1 MQENERR
8 FEEDIESYLLSIDGG
23 YVKGNP
29 KDFDREYA
37 LNKKDLFAFIENTQD
52 KEWDRFKK
60 AFPDDYE
67 KRFIKRFN
75 DEVSVRGIIDVIR
88 NGIKYTGAGTFN
100 FKLVYFMPE
109 TDLAPENWELY
120 NKNILNE
127 TRQLKYS
134 MQNENSIDIVLLLN
148 GIPLIALELKNQI
161 TGQNSENAQKQ
172 FMYDRDPRELIF
184 RFNTR
189 IITYFAVDHYDVKYT
204 TKLAGKDTYYL
215 PFNQGSN
222 GAGNVGGAGNPI
234 NEYGYTTDY
243 LWKNVLKKD
252 SIMEILHKFVHLQV
266 KEEIEHKNGKKIK
279 KTKKSI
285 IFPRYHQLDVVRKLI
300 WNVRDCGV
308 GNNYLIQHSAGSG
321 KSNSIAWL
329 AHRLSGLHDRNNNAV
344 FNSIIVV
351 TDRKVLDKQLQET
364 IYQFEHQKGV
374 VVKIDDEKTSKDLK
388 DAINDGK
395 RIIITTLQKF
405 PVIYNDVDDAKGKK
419 FAVIVD
425 EAHSSQTG
433 NSAKK
438 LKIALADRE
447 EALKKYAELEAREE
461 ESEKDY
467 EDKLVEE
474 LVTHGKQ
481 DNISFFAFTATPKA
495 KTLELFGTKQDDGT
509 FRPYHVYSMRQAI
522 EEGFILDVLANYMT
536 YKTIYQIAKNTPDNP
551 EVPEN
556 YATRVIK
563 RFESLHEINISQKTQ
578 IIVEQFR
585 NVTKN
590 KIGGK
595 GKAMLVTASRLHAVR
610 YFFEIKR
617 YIKEKGYDDLDVL
630 VAFSGEVK
638 DGDES
643 FTESSINKTKSGKK
657 ITESQTKE
665 YFHGDEFNVLVV
677 AEKYQTGFDE
687 PLLHT
692 MFVDKKL
699 KGIKAVQTLS
709 RLKRTCK
716 GKDDTLVIDF
726 ANEAEDIQE
735 AFRPFYDVTVLEQE
749 TDPNVIY
756 DKLNMLKSFGLFYDE
771 NVEKFCKI
779 YLKNGKQNEND
790 FGKLTSCVKETV
802 DLYNKLEIED
812 RESFRKQV
820 ISFNKFYSYITQ
832 IAFLGDEELHKTYM
846 YLRYVEKLLP
856 KNKIDVIN
864 LDGALKLTFYNLKQ
878 TFDGSVS
885 LRKTDETSGMVKPQ
899 GSGIP
904 IAILP
909 EERYL
914 DEVIRKVNDLYTGQF
929 TEADNMLVKNIM
941 DIIMKD
947 DEVRRSAKANNEE
960 MFVQSVFPKVFSE
973 KTSKAY
979 KESASSYKKLFESK
993 EFYNA
998 IMKSVGNII
1007 YRILN
1012 SEDTIKYSET
1022 NEEDSNKELKVAEDS
1037 EEYKIEDKKKESKN

>member
-1 MQENERR
+1 
-8 FEEDIESYLLSIDGG
+8 
-23 YVKGNP
+23 
-29 KDFDREYA
+29 
-37 LNKKDLFAFIENTQD
+37 
-52 KEWDRFKK
+52 
-60 AFPDDYE
+60 
-67 KRFIKRFN
+67 
-75 DEVSVRGIIDVIR
+75 
-88 NGIKYTGAGTFN
+88 
-100 FKLVYFMPE
+100 
-109 TDLAPENWELY
+109 
-120 NKNILNE
+120 
-127 TRQLKYS
+127 
-134 MQNENSIDIVLLLN
+134 
-148 GIPLIALELKNQI
+148 
-161 TGQNSENAQKQ
+161 
-172 FMYDRDPRELIF
+172 MYDRDPRELIF
-184 RFNTR
+184 RFNSR
-189 IITYFAVDHYDVKYT
+189 VIVYFAVDHYDVKYT
-204 TKLAGKDTYYL
+204 TKLAGKNTYYL

-222 GAGNVGGAGNPI
+222 GAGNVGGAGNPT
-234 NEYGYTTDY
+234 NENGYTTDY

-252 SIMEILHKFVHLQV
+252 SLMEILHKFVHLQV
-266 KEEIEHKNGKKIK
+266 KEEIEHKNGKEIK
-279 KTKKSI
+279 KEKQNI
-285 IFPRYHQLDVVRKLI
+285 IFPRFHQLDVVRKLI

-308 GNNYLIQHSAGSG
+308 GHNYLIQHSAGSG

-388 DAINDGK
+388 EAIDDGK

-405 PVIYNDVDDAKGKK
+405 PVIYKEVDDVSGKK

-438 LKIALADRE
+438 LKIALADRD
-447 EALKKYAELEAREE
+447 EALKKYAEMEAQEE
-461 ESEKDY
+461 ENEKDY

-474 LVTHGKQ
+474 LATHGHQ

-495 KTLELFGTKQDDGT
+495 KTLELFGTKQENGT
-509 FRPYHVYSMRQAI
+509 FMPYHVYSMRQAI

-536 YKTIYQIAKNTPDNP
+536 YKTIYQIAKKTPDNP

-556 YATRVIK
+556 YATRIIK
-563 RFESLHEINISQKTQ
+563 KFESLHEINISQKTQ

-590 KIGGK
+590 KINGK

-610 YFFEIKR
+610 YFFEMKR
-617 YIKEKGYDDLDVL
+617 YIQEKGYDDLDVL

-638 DGDES
+638 DGDET
-643 FTESSINKTKSGKK
+643 FTESNMNKTKSGRK
-657 ITESQTKE
+657 ISESQTKE

-709 RLKRTCK
+709 RLNRTYN

-726 ANEAEDIQE
+726 VNEASDIQE
-735 AFRPFYDVTVLEQE
+735 AFKPFYDVTVLEYE

-756 DKLNMLKSFGLFYDE
+756 DKLNMIKSYGLIYDE
-771 NVEKFCKI
+771 NIEKFCKI
-779 YLKNGKQNEND
+779 YLKDGKQNEND
-790 FGKLTSCVKETV
+790 FGRLTSCVKETV
-802 DLYNKLEIED
+802 DLYNKLDIED

-832 IAFLGDEELHKTYM
+832 ITFLGDEELHKTYM

-856 KNKIDVIN
+856 KNKIEAID
-864 LDGALKLTFYNLKQ
+864 LEGKLKLTFYNLKQ
-878 TFDGSVS
+878 TFNGSVS
-885 LRKTDETSGMVKPQ
+885 LRKTDESEGLIQPQ

-909 EERYL
+909 EQRYL
-914 DEVIRKVNDLYTGQF
+914 EEIIKKVNDLYAGQF
-929 TEADNMLVKNIM
+929 TEADNLLVRNIM
-941 DIIMKD
+941 DIIIR
-947 DEVRRSAKANNEE
+947 DEEVKKSAKANNED
-960 MFVQSVFPKVFSE
+960 MFVKSVFPKVFSE

-979 KESASSYKKLFESK
+979 KESATSYKKLFESK

-998 IMKSVGNII
+998 IMKSLGNVI

-1012 SEDTIKYSET
+1012 SDDTIRYSET
-1022 NEEDSNKELKVAEDS
+1022 SEEDSNTELKVAEDS
-1037 EEYKIEDKKKESKN
+1037 EEYKTEKKKGKN

>member
-1 MQENERR
+1 MEENERR
-8 FEEDIESYLLSIDGG
+8 FEQDIETYLLSQDGG
-23 YVKGNP
+23 YIKGNP
-29 KDFDREYA
+29 QDFNRECA
-37 LNKKDLFAFIENTQD
+37 LNKKDLFEFIGNSQ
-52 KEWDRFKK
+52 KSEWDKFKK

-67 KRFIKRFN
+67 ARFIKRFN
-75 DEVSVRGIIDVIR
+75 DEVVTRGIIDVIR
-88 NGIKYTGAGTFN
+88 NGIKYTGSGTFK
-100 FKLVYFMPE
+100 FKLAYFMPE
-109 TDLAPENWELY
+109 TNLNPEDMDLY

-134 MQNENSIDIVLLLN
+134 TQNENSIDIVLLLN
-148 GIPLIALELKNQI
+148 GIPIVALELKNQI
-161 TGQNSENAQKQ
+161 TGQTSENAQKQ
-172 FMYDRDPRELIF
+172 FMYDRDPRELVF
-184 RFNTR
+184 RFNSR
-189 IITYFAVDHYDVKYT
+189 IIVYFAVDHYDVKYT
-204 TKLAGKDTYYL
+204 TRLNGKSTYYL

-222 GAGNVGGAGNPI
+222 GAGNVGGAGNPT
-234 NEYGYTTDY
+234 NESGYTTDY

-252 SIMEILHKFVHLQV
+252 SLMEILHKFVHLQV
-266 KEEIEHKNGKKIK
+266 KEEIEHKNGKEIK
-279 KTKKSI
+279 KEKQNI
-285 IFPRYHQLDVVRKLI
+285 IFPRFHQLDVVRKLI

-308 GNNYLIQHSAGSG
+308 GHNYLIQHSAGSG

-388 DAINDGK
+388 EAIDDGK

-405 PVIYNDVDDAKGKK
+405 PVIYKEVDDVSGKK

-438 LKIALADRE
+438 LKIALADRD
-447 EALKKYAELEAREE
+447 EALKKYAEMEEKEE
-461 ESEKDY
+461 ENEKDY

-474 LVTHGKQ
+474 LAIHGKQ
-481 DNISFFAFTATPKA
+481 DNISFFAFTATPKS
-495 KTLELFGTKQDDGT
+495 KTLELFGTKQENGT
-509 FRPYHVYSMRQAI
+509 YVPYHVYSMRQAI

-536 YKTIYQIAKNTPDNP
+536 YKTIYQIAKKTPDNP

-556 YATRVIK
+556 YATRIIK
-563 RFESLHEINISQKTQ
+563 KFESLHEINISQKTQ

-590 KIGGK
+590 KINGK

-617 YIKEKGYDDLDVL
+617 YIQEKCYDDLDVL
-630 VAFSGEVK
+630 VAFSGEIK
-638 DGDES
+638 DGDET
-643 FTESSINKTKSGKK
+643 FTESKINKTKSGRT
-657 ITESQTKE
+657 ISESQTKE

-709 RLKRTCK
+709 RLNRTYN

-726 ANEAEDIQE
+726 VNEASDIQE
-735 AFRPFYDVTVLEQE
+735 AFKPFYDVTVLEYE

-756 DKLNMLKSFGLFYDE
+756 DKLNMIKSYGLIYDQ
-771 NVEKFCKI
+771 NIEKFCKI
-779 YLKNGKQNEND
+779 YLKDGNQNEND
-790 FGKLTSCVKETV
+790 FGRLTSCVKDTV
-802 DLYNKLEIED
+802 DLYNKLDIED
-812 RESFRKQV
+812 RESFKKQV

-832 IAFLGDEELHKTYM
+832 ITFLGDEELHKTYM

-856 KNKIDVIN
+856 KNKIETVD
-864 LDGALKLTFYNLKQ
+864 LEGKLKLTFYNLKQ

-885 LRKTDETSGMVKPQ
+885 LRKTDESEGLIRPQ

-904 IAILP
+904 IALLP
-909 EERYL
+909 EQRYL
-914 DEVIRKVNDLYTGQF
+914 EEIIKKINDSYAGQF
-929 TEADNMLVKNIM
+929 TEADNLLVRNIM
-941 DIIMKD
+941 DIIIKD
-947 DEVRRSAKANNEE
+947 EEVKKSAKANNED
-960 MFVQSVFPKVFSE
+960 MFVKSVFPKVFSE

-979 KESASSYKKLFESK
+979 KESANSYKKLFESK

-998 IMKSVGNII
+998 IMKSLGNVI

-1012 SEDTIKYSET
+1012 SEDTIKYR
-1022 NEEDSNKELKVAEDS
+1022 DSNKELKVAEDS
-1037 EEYKIEDKKKESKN
+1037 EEYRLE

>member
-1 MQENERR
+1 MQENEKR
-8 FEEDIESYLLSIDGG
+8 FEQDIETFLLSSEGG
-23 YVKGNP
+23 YIKGNP
-29 KDFDREYA
+29 SDFDREYA
-37 LNKKDLFAFIENTQD
+37 LNRKDLFKFLETTQE
-52 KEWDRFKK
+52 KEWNRYKS
-60 AFPDDYE
+60 AFPYDYE
-67 KRFIKRFN
+67 RNFIKRFN
-75 DEVSVRGIIDVIR
+75 EEVDLRGIIDVIR
-88 NGIKYTGAGTFN
+88 NGITDRGYK
-100 FKLVYFMPE
+100 FKLAYFRPE
-109 TDLAPENWELY
+109 TTLSQDGWDLY

-134 MQNENSIDIVLLLN
+134 TQNENSVDIVLLLN

-161 TGQNSENAQKQ
+161 TGQDSSNAQKQ

-184 RFNTR
+184 RFKHR
-189 IITYFAVDHYDVKYT
+189 VIAYFAVDHYDVKYT

-222 GAGNVGGAGNPI
+222 GAGNVGGEGNPT
-234 NEYGYTTDY
+234 NENGYTTDY
-243 LWKNVLKKD
+243 LWKKVLNKD
-252 SIMEILHKFVHLQV
+252 SLMEILQKFVHLQV
-266 KEEIEHKNGKKIK
+266 KEEVSHRGGKEVVKRK
-279 KTKKSI
+279 ENI

-300 WNVRDCGV
+300 SDVRNNGI
-308 GNNYLIQHSAGSG
+308 GKNYLIQHSAGSG

-329 AHRLSGLHDRNNNAV
+329 AHRLSGLHNSLDEAV

-351 TDRKVLDKQLQET
+351 TDRKVLDKQLQDT

-374 VVKIDDEKTSKDLK
+374 VVKIDDEKTSQDLK

-405 PVIYNDVDDAKGKK
+405 PVIYKDVDDMGHKK

-438 LKIALADRE
+438 LKIALADKE
-447 EALKKYAELEAREE
+447 DALKKYAEIEAREE
-461 ESEKDY
+461 ENAKDY

-474 LVTHGKQ
+474 LASHGQQK
-481 DNISFFAFTATPKA
+481 NISFFAFTATPKS
-495 KTLELFGTKQDDGT
+495 KTLELFGSQQEDGT
-509 FRPYHVYSMRQAI
+509 FMPFHIYSMRQAI

-536 YKTIYQIAKNTPDNP
+536 YKSIYQIAKNTDEKI

-563 RFESLHEINISQKTQ
+563 KFESLHEINITQKTQ

-585 NVTKN
+585 NVTMH
-590 KIGGK
+590 KIGGR

-617 YIKEKGYDDLDVL
+617 YIEERGYNDLDVL
-630 VAFSGEVK
+630 IAFSGEVH
-638 DGDES
+638 DGGNS
-643 FTESSINKTKSGKK
+643 FTESNMNKTKDGKK
-657 ITESQTKE
+657 ISDSQTKE
-665 YFHGDEFNVLVV
+665 YFNSDDFNILVV

-699 KGIKAVQTLS
+699 KDIKAVQTLS
-709 RLKRTCK
+709 RLNRTCA

-726 ANEAEDIQE
+726 VNTAEEIQE
-735 AFRPFYDVTVLEQE
+735 AFKPFYDVTVLEHE

-756 DKLNMLKSFGLFYDE
+756 DKLTKLKSYGLIFDE
-771 NVEKFCKI
+771 NVEKFCSI
-779 YLKNGKQNEND
+779 YLKDGAQNEND
-790 FGKLTSCVKETV
+790 FGRLTSCVKETV
-802 DLYNKLEIED
+802 DLYCKLEIED

-832 IAFLGDEELHKTYM
+832 ITSMGDKELHKMYM

-856 KNKIDVIN
+856 KNPIDVPD
-864 LDGALKLTFYNLKQ
+864 LDGDLKLTFYNLKQ

-885 LRKTDETSGMVKPQ
+885 LRKSDESKGMVQPQ

-904 IAILP
+904 IAVQP
-909 EERYL
+909 EVMLLE
-914 DEVIRKVNDLYTGQF
+914 EVIKKVNDLYAGQF
-929 TEADNMLVKNIM
+929 TEADNMLVRDLM

-947 DEVRRSAKANNEE
+947 DEVKQKAKANSED
-960 MFVQSVFPKVFSE
+960 MFVRSIFPKVFSD
-973 KTSKAY
+973 KTHKAY
-979 KESASSYKKLFESK
+979 TESSSSYKKLFESK
-993 EFYNA
+993 EFYDA
-998 IMKSVGNII
+998 IMNSLGNVI
-1007 YRILN
+1007 YRLMKSDI
-1012 SEDTIKYSET
+1012 
-1022 NEEDSNKELKVAEDS
+1022 DS
-1037 EEYKIEDKKKESKN
+1037 EK

>member
-1 MQENERR
+1 MEENERR
-8 FEEDIESYLLSIDGG
+8 FEQDIETYLLSQDGG
-23 YVKGNP
+23 YTKGNP
-29 KDFDREYA
+29 QDFDRECA
-37 LNKKDLFAFIENTQD
+37 LNKKDLFTFIENTQKD
-52 KEWDRFKK
+52 EWDKFKN

-67 KRFIKRFN
+67 SRFIKRFN
-75 DEVSVRGIIDVIR
+75 DEVVTRGIIDVIR
-88 NGIKYTGAGTFN
+88 NGIKYTGSGTFK
-100 FKLVYFMPE
+100 FKLAYFMPE
-109 TDLAPENWELY
+109 TKLNPEDMDMY

-134 MQNENSIDIVLLLN
+134 TQNENSVDIVLLLN
-148 GIPLIALELKNQI
+148 GIPVVALELKNQI
-161 TGQNSENAQKQ
+161 TGQNSVNAQKQ

-184 RFNTR
+184 RFNSR
-189 IITYFAVDHYDVKYT
+189 VIVYFAVDHYDVKYT

-222 GAGNVGGAGNPI
+222 GAGNVGGAGNPT
-234 NEYGYTTDY
+234 NENGYTTDY

-252 SIMEILHKFVHLQV
+252 SLMEILHKFVHLQV
-266 KEEIEHKNGKKIK
+266 KEEVEHRNGKEIK
-279 KTKKSI
+279 KEKKNI
-285 IFPRYHQLDVVRKLI
+285 IFPRFHQLDVVRKLI

-308 GNNYLIQHSAGSG
+308 GHNYLIQHSAGSG

-329 AHRLSGLHDRNNNAV
+329 AHRLSGLHDRNNNSV

-388 DAINDGK
+388 EALDDGK

-405 PVIYNDVDDAKGKK
+405 PVIYDQVDDVSGKK

-447 EALKKYAELEAREE
+447 EALKKYAELEAQEE
-461 ESEKDY
+461 ENEKDY
-467 EDKLVEE
+467 EDKIVEE
-474 LVTHGKQ
+474 LATHGQQ

-509 FRPYHVYSMRQAI
+509 FAPYHVYSMRQAI

-556 YATRVIK
+556 YATRIIK

-610 YFFEIKR
+610 YFFEMKR
-617 YIKEKGYDDLDVL
+617 YIQERGYDDLDVL

-638 DGDES
+638 DGGES
-643 FTESSINKTKSGKK
+643 FTESSMNKTKSGKK

-665 YFHGDEFNVLVV
+665 YFHGDEFNILVV

-709 RLKRTCK
+709 RLNRTCN

-726 ANEAEDIQE
+726 VNEATDIQE
-735 AFRPFYDVTVLEQE
+735 AFRPFYDVTVLEHE

-756 DKLNMLKSFGLFYDE
+756 DKLNMIKSYGLIYDE
-771 NVEKFCKI
+771 NIEKFCKM

-802 DLYNKLEIED
+802 DLYNKLDIED

-820 ISFNKFYSYITQ
+820 ISFNNFYSFITQ
-832 IAFLGDEELHKTYM
+832 ITFLGDEELHKTYM

-856 KNKIDVIN
+856 KNKIETID
-864 LDGALKLTFYNLKQ
+864 LDGKLKLTFYNLKQ

-885 LRKTDETSGMVKPQ
+885 LRKTPETPVVIPPQ
-899 GSGIP
+899 GSVIP
-904 IAILP
+904 IAVLP
-909 EERYL
+909 EQRYL
-914 DEVIRKVNDLYTGQF
+914 EEIIRKVNDLYAGQF
-929 TEADNMLVKNIM
+929 TEADNLLVRNIM
-941 DIIMKD
+941 DIIIKD
-947 DEVRRSAKANNEE
+947 DSVKRSAKANNED
-960 MFVQSVFPKVFSE
+960 MFVKSVFPKVFSE

-979 KESASSYKKLFESK
+979 KDSASSYKKLFESK

-998 IMKSVGNII
+998 IMKSLGNVI
-1007 YRILN
+1007 YRMLN
-1012 SEDTIKYSET
+1012 SEDDIEIK
-1022 NEEDSNKELKVAEDS
+1022 NVAEKSEKYTPIS
-1037 EEYKIEDKKKESKN
+1037 EEE

>member
-1 MQENERR
+1 MEENERR
-8 FEEDIESYLLSIDGG
+8 FEQDIETYLLSSDGG
-23 YVKGNP
+23 YIKGNP
-29 KDFDREYA
+29 QDFDRECA
-37 LNKKDLFAFIENTQD
+37 LNKKDLFAFIENTQ
-52 KEWDRFKK
+52 KNEWDKFKK

-67 KRFIKRFN
+67 SRFIKRFN
-75 DEVSVRGIIDVIR
+75 DEVVTRGIIDVIR
-88 NGIKYTGAGTFN
+88 NGIKYTGAGTFK
-100 FKLVYFMPE
+100 FKLAYFMPE
-109 TDLAPENWELY
+109 TNLNPEDMDLY

-134 MQNENSIDIVLLLN
+134 TQNENSIDIVLLLN
-148 GIPLIALELKNQI
+148 GIPVVALELKNQI
-161 TGQNSENAQKQ
+161 TGQNSGNAQKQ

-184 RFNTR
+184 RFNSR
-189 IITYFAVDHYDVKYT
+189 IVAYFAVDHYDVKYT
-204 TKLAGKDTYYL
+204 TKLAGKNTYYL

-222 GAGNVGGAGNPI
+222 GAGNVGGAGNPT
-234 NEYGYTTDY
+234 NENGYTTDY

-252 SIMEILHKFVHLQV
+252 SLMEIILKFVHLQV
-266 KEEIEHKNGKKIK
+266 KEEIEHKNGKEIK
-279 KTKKSI
+279 KEKQNI
-285 IFPRYHQLDVVRKLI
+285 IFPRFHQLDVVRKLI

-308 GNNYLIQHSAGSG
+308 GHNYLIQHSAGSG

-388 DAINDGK
+388 EAINDGK

-405 PVIYNDVDDAKGKK
+405 PVIYKEVDDVSGKK

-438 LKIALADRE
+438 LKIALADRD
-447 EALKKYAELEAREE
+447 EALKKYAEMEAQEE
-461 ESEKDY
+461 ENEKDY

-474 LVTHGKQ
+474 LATHGHQ

-495 KTLELFGTKQDDGT
+495 KTLELFGTKQDNGT
-509 FRPYHVYSMRQAI
+509 FMPYHVYSMRQAI

-536 YKTIYQIAKNTPDNP
+536 YKTIYQIAKKTPDNP

-556 YATRVIK
+556 YATRIIK
-563 RFESLHEINISQKTQ
+563 KFESLHEINISQKTQ

-590 KIGGK
+590 KINGK

-610 YFFEIKR
+610 YFCEMKR
-617 YIKEKGYDDLDVL
+617 YIQEKGYDDLDVL

-638 DGDES
+638 DGDET
-643 FTESSINKTKSGKK
+643 FTESNMNKTKSGRK
-657 ITESQTKE
+657 ISESQTKE

-709 RLKRTCK
+709 RLNRTYN

-726 ANEAEDIQE
+726 VNEASDIQE
-735 AFRPFYDVTVLEQE
+735 AFKPFYDVTVLEHE

-756 DKLNMLKSFGLFYDE
+756 DKLNMIKSYGLIYDD
-771 NVEKFCKI
+771 NIEKFCKL
-779 YLKNGKQNEND
+779 YLKDGKQSEND

-802 DLYNKLEIED
+802 DLYNKLDIED
-812 RESFRKQV
+812 RENFRKQV

-832 IAFLGDEELHKTYM
+832 ITFLGDEELHKTYM

-856 KNKIDVIN
+856 KNKIEAID
-864 LDGALKLTFYNLKQ
+864 LEGKLKLTFYNLKQ
-878 TFDGSVS
+878 TFNGSVS
-885 LRKTDETSGMVKPQ
+885 LRKTDESEGLIQPQ

-909 EERYL
+909 EQRYL
-914 DEVIRKVNDLYTGQF
+914 EEIIKKVNDLYAGQF
-929 TEADNMLVKNIM
+929 TEADNLLVRNIM
-941 DIIMKD
+941 DIIIKD
-947 DEVRRSAKANNEE
+947 EEVRKSAKANNED
-960 MFVQSVFPKVFSE
+960 MFVKSVFPKVFSE

-998 IMKSVGNII
+998 IMKSLGNVI

-1012 SEDTIKYSET
+1012 SDDTIKYSERS
-1022 NEEDSNKELKVAEDS
+1022 EEDSNTELKVTEDS
-1037 EEYKIEDKKKESKN
+1037 EEYKITDKEDENG

>member
-1 MQENERR
+1 MQENEKR
-8 FEEDIESYLLSIDGG
+8 FEQDIEIFLISSEGG
-23 YVKGNP
+23 YIKGSP
-29 KDFDREYA
+29 SDFDRECA
-37 LNKKDLFAFIENTQD
+37 LNKKDLFKFLEETQE
-52 KEWDRFKK
+52 KEWNRYKN
-60 AFPDDYE
+60 AFPYDYE
-67 KRFIKRFN
+67 RNFIKRFN
-75 DEVSVRGIIDVIR
+75 EEVDLRGIIDVIR
-88 NGIKYTGAGTFN
+88 NGITDRGYK
-100 FKLVYFMPE
+100 FKLAYFRPE
-109 TDLAPENWELY
+109 TTLSQEGWDLY

-134 MQNENSIDIVLLLN
+134 TQNENSVDIVLLLN

-161 TGQNSENAQKQ
+161 TGQDSSSAQKQ

-184 RFNTR
+184 RFKHR
-189 IITYFAVDHYDVKYT
+189 VIAYFAVDHYDVKYT

-222 GAGNVGGAGNPI
+222 GAGNVGGEGNPT
-234 NEYGYTTDY
+234 NENGYTTDY
-243 LWKNVLKKD
+243 LWKKVLNKD
-252 SIMEILHKFVHLQV
+252 SLMEILQKFVHLQV
-266 KEEIEHKNGKKIK
+266 KEEVSHRGGKEVVKRK
-279 KTKKSI
+279 ENI

-300 WNVRDCGV
+300 ADVRNNGI
-308 GNNYLIQHSAGSG
+308 GKNYLIQHSAGSG

-329 AHRLSGLHDRNNNAV
+329 AHRLSGLHNNLDEAV

-351 TDRKVLDKQLQET
+351 TDRKVLDKQLQDT

-374 VVKIDDEKTSKDLK
+374 VVKIDDEKTSQDLK

-405 PVIYNDVDDAKGKK
+405 PVIYKDVDDMGHKK

-438 LKIALADRE
+438 LKIALADKE
-447 EALKKYAELEAREE
+447 DALKKYAEIEAREE
-461 ESEKDY
+461 ENTKDY

-474 LVTHGKQ
+474 LASHGQQK
-481 DNISFFAFTATPKA
+481 NISFFAFTATPKS
-495 KTLELFGTKQDDGT
+495 KTLELFGSKQEDGT
-509 FRPYHVYSMRQAI
+509 FMPFHIYSMRQAI

-536 YKTIYQIAKNTPDNP
+536 YKSIYQIAKNTDEKI

-563 RFESLHEINISQKTQ
+563 KFESLHEINITQKTQ

-585 NVTKN
+585 NVTMH
-590 KIGGK
+590 KIGGR

-617 YIKEKGYDDLDVL
+617 YIEERGYNDLDVL
-630 VAFSGEVK
+630 IAFSGEVQ
-638 DGDES
+638 DGGNS
-643 FTESSINKTKSGKK
+643 FTESNMNKTKDGKK
-657 ITESQTKE
+657 ISESQTKE
-665 YFHGDEFNVLVV
+665 YFNSDDFNILVV

-699 KGIKAVQTLS
+699 KDIKAVQTLS
-709 RLKRTCK
+709 RLNRTCA

-726 ANEAEDIQE
+726 VNTAEEIQE
-735 AFRPFYDVTVLEQE
+735 AFKPFYDVTILEHE

-756 DKLNMLKSFGLFYDE
+756 DKLTKLKSYGLIFDE
-771 NVEKFCKI
+771 NVEKFCSI
-779 YLKNGKQNEND
+779 YLKDGTQNEND
-790 FGKLTSCVKETV
+790 FGRLTSCVKETV
-802 DLYNKLEIED
+802 DLYCKLEIED

-832 IAFLGDEELHKTYM
+832 ITSMGDKELHKMYM

-856 KNKIDVIN
+856 KNPIDVPD
-864 LDGALKLTFYNLKQ
+864 LDGDLKLTFYNLKQ

-885 LRKTDETSGMVKPQ
+885 LRKSDESKGVIQPQ

-904 IAILP
+904 IAIQP
-909 EERYL
+909 EVMLLE
-914 DEVIRKVNDLYTGQF
+914 EVIKKVNDLYAGQF
-929 TEADNMLVKNIM
+929 TESDNMLVRDLM

-947 DEVRRSAKANNEE
+947 EEVKQKAKANSED
-960 MFVQSVFPKVFSE
+960 MFVKSIFPKVFSD
-973 KTSKAY
+973 KTHKAY
-979 KESASSYKKLFESK
+979 TESSSSYKKLFESK
-993 EFYNA
+993 EFYDA
-998 IMKSVGNII
+998 IMNSLGNVI
-1007 YRILN
+1007 YRLMKSDI
-1012 SEDTIKYSET
+1012 
-1022 NEEDSNKELKVAEDS
+1022 DS
-1037 EEYKIEDKKKESKN
+1037 EK

>member
-1 MQENERR
+1 MQENEKR
-8 FEEDIESYLLSIDGG
+8 FEQDIETFLISREGG
-23 YVKGNP
+23 YIKGNP
-29 KDFDREYA
+29 SDFDRECA
-37 LNKKDLFAFIENTQD
+37 LNRKDLFKFLEDTQE
-52 KEWDRFKK
+52 KEWNRYKN
-60 AFPDDYE
+60 AFPYDYE
-67 KRFIKRFN
+67 RNFIKRFN
-75 DEVSVRGIIDVIR
+75 EEVDLRGIIDVVR
-88 NGIKYTGAGTFN
+88 NGITDRGYK
-100 FKLVYFMPE
+100 FKLAYFRPE
-109 TDLAPENWELY
+109 TTLSQEGWNLY

-134 MQNENSIDIVLLLN
+134 TQNENSVDIVLLLN

-161 TGQNSENAQKQ
+161 TGQDSSNAQKQ

-184 RFNTR
+184 RFKHR
-189 IITYFAVDHYDVKYT
+189 VIAYFAVDHYDVKYT

-222 GAGNVGGAGNPI
+222 GAGKVGGEGNPT
-234 NEYGYTTDY
+234 NENGYTTDY
-243 LWKNVLKKD
+243 LWKKVLNKD
-252 SIMEILHKFVHLQV
+252 SLIEILQKFVHLQV
-266 KEEIEHKNGKKIK
+266 KEEVSHRGGKEIIK
-279 KTKKSI
+279 RKENI

-300 WNVRDCGV
+300 SDVRNNGI
-308 GNNYLIQHSAGSG
+308 GKNYLIQHSAGSG

-329 AHRLSGLHDRNNNAV
+329 AHRLSGLHNSLDEAV

-351 TDRKVLDKQLQET
+351 TDRKVLDKQLQDT

-374 VVKIDDEKTSKDLK
+374 VVKIDDEKTSQDLK

-405 PVIYNDVDDAKGKK
+405 PVIYKDVDDMGHKK

-438 LKIALADRE
+438 LKIALADKE
-447 EALKKYAELEAREE
+447 DALKKYAEIEAREE
-461 ESEKDY
+461 ENTKDY

-474 LVTHGKQ
+474 LASHGYQK
-481 DNISFFAFTATPKA
+481 NISFFAFTATPKS
-495 KTLELFGTKQDDGT
+495 KTLELFGSQQEDGT
-509 FRPYHVYSMRQAI
+509 FMPFHIYSMRQAI

-536 YKTIYQIAKNTPDNP
+536 YKSIYQIAKNTDEKI

-563 RFESLHEINISQKTQ
+563 KFESLHEINITQKTQ

-585 NVTKN
+585 NVTMH
-590 KIGGK
+590 KIGGR

-617 YIKEKGYDDLDVL
+617 YIEERGYNDLDVL
-630 VAFSGEVK
+630 IAFSGEVH
-638 DGDES
+638 DGGNS
-643 FTESSINKTKSGKK
+643 FTESNMNKTKDGKK
-657 ITESQTKE
+657 ISDSQTKE
-665 YFHGDEFNVLVV
+665 YFNSDDFNILVV

-699 KGIKAVQTLS
+699 KDIKAVQTLS
-709 RLKRTCK
+709 RLNRTYA

-726 ANEAEDIQE
+726 VNTSEEIQE
-735 AFRPFYDVTVLEQE
+735 AFKPFYDVTVLEHE

-756 DKLNMLKSFGLFYDE
+756 DKLTKLKSYGLIFDE
-771 NVEKFCKI
+771 NVERFCSI
-779 YLKNGKQNEND
+779 YLKDGTQNEND
-790 FGKLTSCVKETV
+790 FGRLTSCVKETV
-802 DLYNKLEIED
+802 DLYCKLEIED

-832 IAFLGDEELHKTYM
+832 ITSMGDKELHKMYM

-856 KNKIDVIN
+856 KNPIDVPN
-864 LDGALKLTFYNLKQ
+864 LDGDLKLTFYNLKQ

-885 LRKTDETSGMVKPQ
+885 LRKSDESKGMVQPQ

-904 IAILP
+904 IAVQP
-909 EERYL
+909 EVMLLE
-914 DEVIRKVNDLYTGQF
+914 EVIKKVNDLYAGQF
-929 TEADNMLVKNIM
+929 TEADNMLVRDLM

-947 DEVRRSAKANNEE
+947 DEVKQKAKANSED
-960 MFVQSVFPKVFSE
+960 MFVRSIFPKVFSD
-973 KTSKAY
+973 KTHKAY
-979 KESASSYKKLFESK
+979 TESSSSYKKLFESK
-993 EFYNA
+993 EFYDA
-998 IMKSVGNII
+998 IMNSLGNVI
-1007 YRILN
+1007 YRLMKSDI
-1012 SEDTIKYSET
+1012 
-1022 NEEDSNKELKVAEDS
+1022 DS
-1037 EEYKIEDKKKESKN
+1037 EK

>member
-1 MQENERR
+1 MEENERR
-8 FEEDIESYLLSIDGG
+8 FEQDIETYLLSQDGG
-23 YVKGNP
+23 YIKGNP
-29 KDFDREYA
+29 QDFDRECA
-37 LNKKDLFAFIENTQD
+37 LNKKDLFTFIENTQ
-52 KEWDRFKK
+52 KNEWDKFKR

-67 KRFIKRFN
+67 ARFIKRFN
-75 DEVSVRGIIDVIR
+75 DEVVTRGIIDVIR
-88 NGIKYTGAGTFN
+88 NGIKHTGAGTFK
-100 FKLVYFMPE
+100 FKLAYFMPE
-109 TDLAPENWELY
+109 TSLNPEDMDLY

-134 MQNENSIDIVLLLN
+134 TQNENSVDIVLLLN
-148 GIPLIALELKNQI
+148 GIPVVALELKNQI

-184 RFNTR
+184 RFNSR
-189 IITYFAVDHYDVKYT
+189 VIVYFAVDHYDVEYT
-204 TKLAGKDTYYL
+204 TKLAGKNTYYL

-222 GAGNVGGAGNPI
+222 GAGNVGGAGNPT
-234 NEYGYTTDY
+234 NENGYTTDY
-243 LWKNVLKKD
+243 LWKNVLKKN
-252 SIMEILHKFVHLQV
+252 SLMEILHKFVHLQV
-266 KEEIEHKNGKKIK
+266 KEEIEHKNGKEIK
-279 KTKKSI
+279 KEKQNI
-285 IFPRYHQLDVVRKLI
+285 IFPRFHQLDVVRKLI

-308 GNNYLIQHSAGSG
+308 GHNYLIQHSAGSG

-388 DAINDGK
+388 EAIDDGK

-405 PVIYNDVDDAKGKK
+405 PVIYKEVDDVSGKK

-438 LKIALADRE
+438 LKIALADRD
-447 EALKKYAELEAREE
+447 EALKKYAEMEAQEE
-461 ESEKDY
+461 ENEKDY

-474 LVTHGKQ
+474 LATHGHQ

-495 KTLELFGTKQDDGT
+495 KTLELFGTKQENGT
-509 FRPYHVYSMRQAI
+509 FMPYHVYSMRQAI

-536 YKTIYQIAKNTPDNP
+536 YKTIYQIAKKTPDNP

-556 YATRVIK
+556 YATRIIK
-563 RFESLHEINISQKTQ
+563 KFESLHEINISQKTQ

-590 KIGGK
+590 KINGK

-610 YFFEIKR
+610 YFFEMKR
-617 YIKEKGYDDLDVL
+617 YIQEKGYDDLDVL

-638 DGDES
+638 DGDET
-643 FTESSINKTKSGKK
+643 FTESNMNKTKSGRK
-657 ITESQTKE
+657 ISESQTKE

-709 RLKRTCK
+709 RLNRTYN

-726 ANEAEDIQE
+726 VNEASDIQE
-735 AFRPFYDVTVLEQE
+735 AFKPFYDVTVLEYE

-756 DKLNMLKSFGLFYDE
+756 DKLNMIKSYGLIYDE
-771 NVEKFCKI
+771 NIEKFCKI
-779 YLKNGKQNEND
+779 YLKDGKQNEND
-790 FGKLTSCVKETV
+790 FGRLTSCVKETV
-802 DLYNKLEIED
+802 DLYNKLDIED

-832 IAFLGDEELHKTYM
+832 ITFLGDEELHKTYM

-856 KNKIDVIN
+856 KNKIEAID
-864 LDGALKLTFYNLKQ
+864 LEGKLKLTFYNLKQ
-878 TFDGSVS
+878 TFNGSVS
-885 LRKTDETSGMVKPQ
+885 LKKTDESEGLIQPQ

-909 EERYL
+909 EQRYL
-914 DEVIRKVNDLYTGQF
+914 EEIIKKVNDLYAGQF
-929 TEADNMLVKNIM
+929 TEADNLLVRNIM
-941 DIIMKD
+941 DIIIR
-947 DEVRRSAKANNEE
+947 DEEVKKSAKANNED
-960 MFVQSVFPKVFSE
+960 MFVKSVFPKVFSE

-979 KESASSYKKLFESK
+979 KESATSYKKLFESK

-998 IMKSVGNII
+998 IMKSLGNVI

-1012 SEDTIKYSET
+1012 SDDTIRYSET
-1022 NEEDSNKELKVAEDS
+1022 NEEDSKTELKVAEDS
-1037 EEYKIEDKKKESKN
+1037 EEYKIKEKEGE

>member
-1 MQENERR
+1 MQENEKR
-8 FEEDIESYLLSIDGG
+8 FEQDIETFLISPEGG
-23 YVKGNP
+23 YIKGNP
-29 KDFDREYA
+29 SNFDRECA
-37 LNKKDLFAFIENTQD
+37 LNRKDLFKFLEETQE
-52 KEWDRFKK
+52 KEWNRYKI
-60 AFPDDYE
+60 AFPYDYE
-67 KRFIKRFN
+67 RNFIKRFN
-75 DEVSVRGIIDVIR
+75 EEVDLRGIIDVIR
-88 NGIKYTGAGTFN
+88 NGITDRGYK
-100 FKLVYFMPE
+100 FKLAYFRPE
-109 TDLAPENWELY
+109 TTLSQDGWDLY

-134 MQNENSIDIVLLLN
+134 TQNENSVDIVLLLN

-161 TGQNSENAQKQ
+161 TGQDSSNAQKQ

-184 RFNTR
+184 RFKHR
-189 IITYFAVDHYDVKYT
+189 VIAYFAVDHYDVKYT

-222 GAGNVGGAGNPI
+222 GAGNVGGEGNPT
-234 NEYGYTTDY
+234 NENGYTTDY
-243 LWKNVLKKD
+243 LWKKVLNKD
-252 SIMEILHKFVHLQV
+252 SLMEILQKFVHLQV
-266 KEEIEHKNGKKIK
+266 KEEVSHRGGKEVVKRK
-279 KTKKSI
+279 ENI

-300 WNVRDCGV
+300 SDVRNKGI
-308 GNNYLIQHSAGSG
+308 GKNYLIQHSAGSG

-329 AHRLSGLHDRNNNAV
+329 AHRLSGLHNNLDEAV

-351 TDRKVLDKQLQET
+351 TDRKVLDKQLQDT

-374 VVKIDDEKTSKDLK
+374 VVKIDDEKTSQDLK

-405 PVIYNDVDDAKGKK
+405 PVIYKDVDDMGHKK

-438 LKIALADRE
+438 LKIALADKE
-447 EALKKYAELEAREE
+447 DALKKYAEIEAREE
-461 ESEKDY
+461 ENTKDY

-474 LVTHGKQ
+474 LASHGHQK
-481 DNISFFAFTATPKA
+481 NISFFAFTATPKS
-495 KTLELFGTKQDDGT
+495 KTLELFGSQQEDGT
-509 FRPYHVYSMRQAI
+509 FMPFHIYSMRQAI

-536 YKTIYQIAKNTPDNP
+536 YKSIYQIAKNTDEKI

-563 RFESLHEINISQKTQ
+563 KFESLHEINITQKTQ

-585 NVTKN
+585 NVTMH
-590 KIGGK
+590 KIGGR

-617 YIKEKGYDDLDVL
+617 YIEERGYNDLDVL
-630 VAFSGEVK
+630 IAFSGEVH
-638 DGDES
+638 DGGNS
-643 FTESSINKTKSGKK
+643 FTESNMNKTKDGKK
-657 ITESQTKE
+657 ISESQTKE
-665 YFHGDEFNVLVV
+665 YFNSADFNILVV

-699 KGIKAVQTLS
+699 KDIKAVQTLS
-709 RLKRTCK
+709 RLNRTCA

-726 ANEAEDIQE
+726 VNTAEEIQE
-735 AFRPFYDVTVLEQE
+735 AFKPFYDVTVLEHE
-749 TDPNVIY
+749 TDPNAIY
-756 DKLNMLKSFGLFYDE
+756 DKLTKLKSYGLIFDE
-771 NVEKFCKI
+771 NVEKFCSI
-779 YLKNGKQNEND
+779 YLKDGAQNEND
-790 FGKLTSCVKETV
+790 FGRLTSCVKETI
-802 DLYNKLEIED
+802 DLYCKLEIED

-832 IAFLGDEELHKTYM
+832 ITSMGDKELHKMYM

-856 KNKIDVIN
+856 KNPIDVPD
-864 LDGALKLTFYNLKQ
+864 LDGDLKLTFYNLKQ

-885 LRKTDETSGMVKPQ
+885 LRKSDESKGMLQPQ

-904 IAILP
+904 IAVQP
-909 EERYL
+909 EVMLLE
-914 DEVIRKVNDLYTGQF
+914 EVIKKVNDLYAGQF
-929 TEADNMLVKNIM
+929 TEADNMLVRDLM

-947 DEVRRSAKANNEE
+947 EEVKQKAKANSED
-960 MFVQSVFPKVFSE
+960 MFVKSIFPKVFSD
-973 KTSKAY
+973 KTHKAY
-979 KESASSYKKLFESK
+979 TESSSSYKKLFESK
-993 EFYNA
+993 EFYDA
-998 IMKSVGNII
+998 IMNSLGNVI
-1007 YRILN
+1007 YRLMKSDI
-1012 SEDTIKYSET
+1012 
-1022 NEEDSNKELKVAEDS
+1022 DS
-1037 EEYKIEDKKKESKN
+1037 EK

>member
-1 MQENERR
+1 
-8 FEEDIESYLLSIDGG
+8 
-23 YVKGNP
+23 
-29 KDFDREYA
+29 
-37 LNKKDLFAFIENTQD
+37 
-52 KEWDRFKK
+52 
-60 AFPDDYE
+60 
-67 KRFIKRFN
+67 
-75 DEVSVRGIIDVIR
+75 
-88 NGIKYTGAGTFN
+88 
-100 FKLVYFMPE
+100 
-109 TDLAPENWELY
+109 
-120 NKNILNE
+120 
-127 TRQLKYS
+127 
-134 MQNENSIDIVLLLN
+134 
-148 GIPLIALELKNQI
+148 
-161 TGQNSENAQKQ
+161 
-172 FMYDRDPRELIF
+172 
-184 RFNTR
+184 
-189 IITYFAVDHYDVKYT
+189 
-204 TKLAGKDTYYL
+204 
-215 PFNQGSN
+215 
-222 GAGNVGGAGNPI
+222 
-234 NEYGYTTDY
+234 
-243 LWKNVLKKD
+243 
-252 SIMEILHKFVHLQV
+252 MEILHKFVHLQV
-266 KEEIEHKNGKKIK
+266 KEETEHKNGKEIK

-509 FRPYHVYSMRQAI
+509 FKPYHVYSMRQAI

-556 YATRVIK
+556 YATKVIK

-643 FTESSINKTKSGKK
+643 FTESSMNKTKSGKK

-709 RLKRTCK
+709 RLNRTCK

-726 ANEAEDIQE
+726 VNEAEDIQE
-735 AFRPFYDVTVLEQE
+735 AFRPFYDVTILEQE

-941 DIIMKD
+941 DIIMND
-947 DEVRRSAKANNEE
+947 AEVKRSAKANNEE
-960 MFVQSVFPKVFSE
+960 MFVKSVFPKVFSE

-979 KESASSYKKLFESK
+979 KESTSSYKKLFESK

-998 IMKSVGNII
+998 IMKSVGNVI

>member
-1 MQENERR
+1 MEENERR
-8 FEEDIESYLLSIDGG
+8 FESDIETYLLSEDGG
-23 YVKGNP
+23 YTKGYP
-29 KDFDREYA
+29 EDFDRGNA
-37 LNKKDLFAFIENTQD
+37 LNKKDLFTFIENSQQL
-52 KEWDRFKK
+52 EWNRYKK

-67 KRFIKRFN
+67 GRFIKRFN
-75 DEVSVRGIIDVIR
+75 EEVVNRGIIDVIR
-88 NGIKYTGAGTFN
+88 NGIIDRGYK
-100 FKLVYFMPE
+100 FKLAYFQPE
-109 TDLAPENWELY
+109 TSLNPEDRRLYEL
-120 NKNILNE
+120 NILNE

-134 MQNENSIDIVLLLN
+134 TQNENSVDIVLLLN
-148 GIPLIALELKNQI
+148 GIPVVALELKNQI

-189 IITYFAVDHYDVKYT
+189 IIVYFAVDHYDVKMT
-204 TKLAGKDTYYL
+204 TKLDGKNTKYL

-222 GAGNVGGAGNPI
+222 GAGNVGGAGNPT
-234 NEYGYTTDY
+234 NPNGYTTDY

-252 SIMEILHKFVHLQV
+252 SLMEILQKFVHLQV
-266 KEEIEHKNGKKIK
+266 KEEIEHKNGKEIK
-279 KTKKSI
+279 KEMKTI
-285 IFPRYHQLDVVRKLI
+285 IFPRFHQLDVVRKLI

-374 VVKIDDEKTSKDLK
+374 VVKIDDDKSSNDLK
-388 DAINDGK
+388 EAINDGK

-405 PVIYNDVDDAKGKK
+405 PVIYDQVDDVHGKK

-438 LKIALADRE
+438 LKIALADRD
-447 EALKKYAELEAREE
+447 EALKKYAEIEAREE

-467 EDKLVEE
+467 EDKIVEE
-474 LVTHGKQ
+474 LATHGKQ
-481 DNISFFAFTATPKA
+481 DNISFFAFTATPKS
-495 KTLELFGTKQDDGT
+495 KTLELFGTKQEDGT

-522 EEGFILDVLANYMT
+522 EEEFILDVLANYMT
-536 YKTIYQIAKNTPDNP
+536 YKSIYQIAKNTPENP
-551 EVPEN
+551 AVPEN
-556 YATRVIK
+556 YATKIIK
-563 RFESLHEINISQKTQ
+563 KFESLHEINITQKTQ

-590 KIGGK
+590 KIDGK
-595 GKAMLVTASRLHAVR
+595 GKAMLVTASRLHAIR

-617 YIKEKGYDDLDVL
+617 YIEEKGYDDLDVL
-630 VAFSGEVK
+630 VAFSGEVH
-638 DGDES
+638 DGEKA
-643 FTESSINKTKSGKK
+643 FTESNMNKTKSGKK
-657 ITESQTKE
+657 IVESQTKE
-665 YFHGDEFNVLVV
+665 YFHGDEFSILVV

-709 RLKRTCK
+709 RLNRTCN

-726 ANEAEDIQE
+726 VNDSEDIQE
-735 AFRPFYDVTVLEQE
+735 AFRPFYDVTVLERE
-749 TDPNVIY
+749 TNPNVIY
-756 DKLNMLKSFGLFYDE
+756 DKLNSLRSFGLWYDE

-802 DLYNKLEIED
+802 DLYNKLSIED
-812 RESFRKQV
+812 RESFRQQV

-832 IAFLGDEELHKTYM
+832 ITFMGDEDLHKTYM

-856 KNKIDVIN
+856 KNKINVID
-864 LDGALKLTFYNLKQ
+864 LDGTLKLTFYNLKQ

-885 LRKTDETSGMVKPQ
+885 LRKTDEGEGKVLPQ
-899 GSGIP
+899 GAKIQ
-904 IAILP
+904 IAETP
-909 EERYL
+909 EVKLLE
-914 DEVIRKVNDLYTGQF
+914 EVIKKVNETYAGQF
-929 TEADNMLVKNIM
+929 TEGDNLLVKNLMNVIM
-941 DIIMKD
+941 EDDTVKD
-947 DEVRRSAKANNEE
+947 LAKNNNED
-960 MFVQSVFPKVFSE
+960 MFVKSVFPKVFSE
-973 KTSKAY
+973 KTTKCY
-979 KESASSYKKLFESK
+979 KESSGSYKKLFENK
-993 EFYNA
+993 DFYNA
-998 IMKSVGNII
+998 IMNSLGNVI
-1007 YRILN
+1007 YRLMKN
-1012 SEDTIKYSET
+1012 DHKGKA
-1022 NEEDSNKELKVAEDS
+1022 DNKHKKSRVAEDS
-1037 EEYKIEDKKKESKN
+1037 EEYKPE

>member
-1 MQENERR
+1 
-8 FEEDIESYLLSIDGG
+8 
-23 YVKGNP
+23 
-29 KDFDREYA
+29 
-37 LNKKDLFAFIENTQD
+37 
-52 KEWDRFKK
+52 
-60 AFPDDYE
+60 
-67 KRFIKRFN
+67 
-75 DEVSVRGIIDVIR
+75 
-88 NGIKYTGAGTFN
+88 
-100 FKLVYFMPE
+100 
-109 TDLAPENWELY
+109 
-120 NKNILNE
+120 
-127 TRQLKYS
+127 
-134 MQNENSIDIVLLLN
+134 
-148 GIPLIALELKNQI
+148 
-161 TGQNSENAQKQ
+161 
-172 FMYDRDPRELIF
+172 
-184 RFNTR
+184 
-189 IITYFAVDHYDVKYT
+189 
-204 TKLAGKDTYYL
+204 
-215 PFNQGSN
+215 
-222 GAGNVGGAGNPI
+222 
-234 NEYGYTTDY
+234 
-243 LWKNVLKKD
+243 
-252 SIMEILHKFVHLQV
+252 
-266 KEEIEHKNGKKIK
+266 
-279 KTKKSI
+279 
-285 IFPRYHQLDVVRKLI
+285 
-300 WNVRDCGV
+300 
-308 GNNYLIQHSAGSG
+308 
-321 KSNSIAWL
+321 
-329 AHRLSGLHDRNNNAV
+329 
-344 FNSIIVV
+344 
-351 TDRKVLDKQLQET
+351 
-364 IYQFEHQKGV
+364 
-374 VVKIDDEKTSKDLK
+374 
-388 DAINDGK
+388 
-395 RIIITTLQKF
+395 
-405 PVIYNDVDDAKGKK
+405 
-419 FAVIVD
+419 
-425 EAHSSQTG
+425 
-433 NSAKK
+433 
-438 LKIALADRE
+438 
-447 EALKKYAELEAREE
+447 
-461 ESEKDY
+461 
-467 EDKLVEE
+467 
-474 LVTHGKQ
+474 
-481 DNISFFAFTATPKA
+481 
-495 KTLELFGTKQDDGT
+495 
-509 FRPYHVYSMRQAI
+509 MRQAI

-536 YKTIYQIAKNTPDNP
+536 YKTIYQIAKNTPENP

-556 YATRVIK
+556 YATKVIK

-578 IIVEQFR
+578 IIVEQFI

-643 FTESSINKTKSGKK
+643 FTESSMNKTKSGKK

-709 RLKRTCK
+709 RLNRTCK

-726 ANEAEDIQE
+726 VNEAEDIQE
-735 AFRPFYDVTVLEQE
+735 AFRPFYDVTILEQE

-779 YLKNGKQNEND
+779 YLKDGKQNEND

-885 LRKTDETSGMVKPQ
+885 LRKTDETPGMVKPQ
-899 GSGIP
+899 GSVIP

-947 DEVRRSAKANNEE
+947 DEVRRSAKANNED
-960 MFVQSVFPKVFSE
+960 MFVKSVFPKVFSE

-998 IMKSVGNII
+998 IMKSVGNVI
-1007 YRILN
+1007 YRMLRSDEEFN
-1012 SEDTIKYSET
+1012 YST
-1022 NEEDSNKELKVAEDS
+1022 NKDSNTEDSKVAEDS
-1037 EEYKIEDKKKESKN
+1037 EEYNN